1 MQAVGGSFILQ
12 VQTTQA
18 GVSSRSSY
26 YIGVALCHW
35 MQYKNTRSY
44 VLLEVHDD
52 EGATLNT
59 SIQAAVDET
68 NNLLIFSTET
78 NLWCQLTKKLIL
90 AGVHN
95 GYLRIDFD
103 DNK

>member
-1 MQAVGGSFILQ
+1 
-12 VQTTQA
+12 
-18 GVSSRSSY
+18 
-26 YIGVALCHW
+26 

-68 NNLLIFSTET
+68 KNLLIFSTET
-78 NLWCQLTKKLIL
+78 NL
-90 AGVHN
+90 
-95 GYLRIDFD
+95 
-103 DNK
+103 